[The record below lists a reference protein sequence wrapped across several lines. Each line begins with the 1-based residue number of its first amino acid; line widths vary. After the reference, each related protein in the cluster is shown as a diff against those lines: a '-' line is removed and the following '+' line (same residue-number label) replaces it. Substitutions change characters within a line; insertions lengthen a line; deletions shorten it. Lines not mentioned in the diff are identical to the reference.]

1 MTADTDLP
9 APAAPVAPPDGEE
22 ILRID
27 DLNVHFPVRGGLLDS
42 LRGRSRGVVRA
53 VDGIDLSFRRGEILA
68 LVGESGSGKTT
79 TGRVITK
86 LTRPTSGRMV
96 FDGEDV
102 SDVWGQRRLRRYRR
116 RVQLIFQDPY
126 ETLNP
131 KQTVRDFV
139 IEPLDVN
146 GIGTSSADR
155 EQRVL
160 RALESAGLVP
170 AADYALRYPHELSG
184 GQRQRVVIA
193 GALVMDP
200 EFVVADEPVS
210 MLDVSIRTE
219 LLRLMLDLRAVR
231 GLTYLFITHDL
242 SLAWVIADRI
252 AVMYLGKIMEI
263 GPAEQVIRSP
273 QNPYTRALVSVSP
286 TPEPP
291 TAGERARRTIL
302 VGETPDAAHIPA
314 GCRFNPRCP
323 SAFDRCR
330 VEEPP
335 LIDVG
340 EGQRSA
346 CWLADGGRRLPVLD
360 AAPVVRAGRDHVA
373 GSRGRAARRLTSRSV
388 GSRRL
393 GQDRARSP
401 HEERIPPR
409 ATQHLDEL
417 QPVHRAIGCF
427 ADGHRAVPFEDD
439 RDGRGRWVPCVPDKG
454 RGDPARQLD
463 APHLAERDERDVCAG
478 ARRSRE
484 VRRRPAAPPRASD
497 PSTRGDA
504 HAPRHGYRAVPRT
517 PPGGSRGRTSAAD
530 HRRGRRRRR
539 QDPGRPGHRRSARPC
554 GSPMA

>member
-1 MTADTDLP
+1 MTAGTG
-9 APAAPVAPPDGEE
+9 APEPVAEVAPPGGEE
-22 ILRID
+22 ILRIE
-27 DLNVHFPVRGGLLDS
+27 DLHVAFPIRGGLVDS
-42 LRGRSRGVVRA
+42 LRGRNRGVVRA
-53 VDGIDLSFRRGEILA
+53 VDGIDLSFRRGEVLA

-96 FDGEDV
+96 FDGDDV

-139 IEPLDVN
+139 IEPLEVN
-146 GIGTSSADR
+146 GIGSSSADR

-160 RALESAGLVP
+160 RALESAGLTP
-170 AADYALRYPHELSG
+170 AADYSLRYPHELSG

-219 LLRLMLDLRAVR
+219 LLRLMLDLRAAR

-302 VGETPDAAHIPA
+302 VGETPDAAHIPT
-314 GCRFNPRCP
+314 GCRFSPRCP

-340 EGQRSA
+340 EGQKSA
-346 CWLADGGRRLPVLD
+346 CWLAEGGRRLPVVD
-360 AAPVVRAGRDHVA
+360 AAPVVPG
-373 GSRGRAARRLTSRSV
+373 
-388 GSRRL
+388 
-393 GQDRARSP
+393 
-401 HEERIPPR
+401 PP
-409 ATQHLDEL
+409 A
-417 QPVHRAIGCF
+417 
-427 ADGHRAVPFEDD
+427 
-439 RDGRGRWVPCVPDKG
+439 
-454 RGDPARQLD
+454 
-463 APHLAERDERDVCAG
+463 
-478 ARRSRE
+478 
-484 VRRRPAAPPRASD
+484 PAAG
-497 PSTRGDA
+497 GDQA
-504 HAPRHGYRAVPRT
+504 AAPV
-517 PPGGSRGRTSAAD
+517 
-530 HRRGRRRRR
+530 
-539 QDPGRPGHRRSARPC
+539 
-554 GSPMA
+554 

>member
-1 MTADTDLP
+1 
-9 APAAPVAPPDGEE
+9 
-22 ILRID
+22 
-27 DLNVHFPVRGGLLDS
+27 
-42 LRGRSRGVVRA
+42 

-155 EQRVL
+155 DQRVL
-160 RALESAGLVP
+160 QALESAGLVP

-335 LIDVG
+335 LINVG
-340 EGQRSA
+340 EGQQSA
-346 CWLADGGRRLPVLD
+346 CWLADGGRRLPVMD
-360 AAPVVRAGRDHVA
+360 AAPV
-373 GSRGRAARRLTSRSV
+373 
-388 GSRRL
+388 
-393 GQDRARSP
+393 
-401 HEERIPPR
+401 
-409 ATQHLDEL
+409 
-417 QPVHRAIGCF
+417 
-427 ADGHRAVPFEDD
+427 
-439 RDGRGRWVPCVPDKG
+439 
-454 RGDPARQLD
+454 D
-463 APHLAERDERDVCAG
+463 APAETM
-478 ARRSRE
+478 S
-484 VRRRPAAPPRASD
+484 PAAAEAS
-497 PSTRGDA
+497 
-504 HAPRHGYRAVPRT
+504 
-517 PPGGSRGRTSAAD
+517 PGG
-530 HRRGRRRRR
+530 
-539 QDPGRPGHRRSARPC
+539 
-554 GSPMA
+554 